1 MSVLVRAFRRG
12 GWCDSLDTADLAGP
26 GRPRLA
32 LVPPVVADADHRWW
46 LGHRPTP
53 APAPTERRAIV
64 LEALDLFHSG
74 TVTVGGLGRQS
85 AVGFRA
91 VLWEHAGLP
100 EALSERWGRMLQ
112 QRTQARRLA
121 PADDALA
128 FVALPGSAFTCLDA
142 VIEQAERSAAVWIRP
157 SRREPWSAARMVAS
171 LLEAGWPPDRIGLYP
186 GERGLLAALARRT
199 DRQVVYGGQDL
210 AGSVRDRPALTMHG
224 AGRGCALVPAHLPV
238 DTAADWLLPLIAADA
253 GRFCSNVRSV
263 VCAGEVGSLADELAA
278 RLSEIRPGPGERRF
292 PLAAFRELG
301 EAERA
306 VESVT
311 ARIRPGDRTLT
322 HRPATVPA
330 PGGGAYALPRLV
342 LLATPGVHGRLH
354 PLIGHE
360 VPFPFAAVVSATDPG
375 ITAAIT
381 ARSLFVHRPD
391 ATVAAPVTGLS
402 TAGER

>member
-1 MSVLVRAFRRG
+1 MSALVCAFRRG
-12 GWCDSLDTADLAGP
+12 GWCDSLDTADLGGP

-46 LGHRPTP
+46 LGHRP
-53 APAPTERRAIV
+53 APAPTPAERRDMV
-64 LEALDLFHSG
+64 LEALDLFRSG

-85 AVGFRA
+85 AAGFRA

-100 EALSERWGRMLQ
+100 EALSERWGHMLHE
-112 QRTQARRLA
+112 RTQARRPA

-128 FVALPGSAFTCLDA
+128 FVALPGNTFTCLDA
-142 VIEQAERSAAVWIRP
+142 VVEQAERSAAVWIRP
-157 SRREPWSAARMVAS
+157 SRREPWSAARMVAA

-186 GERGLLAALARRT
+186 GERRLLATLARRT

-210 AGSVRDRPALTMHG
+210 AGSLRDRPALTVHG

-263 VCAGEVGSLADELAA
+263 VCAGEAGPLADELAA

-292 PLAAFRELG
+292 PLAAFREPG
-301 EAERA
+301 GAERA
-306 VESVT
+306 AESVT
-311 ARIRPGDRTLT
+311 ARMRPGDRTLT
-322 HRPATVPA
+322 RRPATVPA

-342 LLATPGVHGRLH
+342 LLSAPGTHGRPH

-360 VPFPFAAVVSATDPG
+360 VPFPYAAVLSAADPVT
-375 ITAAIT
+375 TAAVT

-391 ATVAAPVTGLS
+391 AAVTAPSTGLS
-402 TAGER
+402 T